1 VDGKRQRRKAYQL
14 RELMMKMPPP
24 LALLAEDDPELRRLL
39 ATALRKDGWSVIEAV
54 DGTDLVE
61 LIGSALLF
69 GNLRGELEP
78 IALVISDIRMPG
90 HSGLE
95 VLHQLRKADI
105 SARVVLLTAHTDD
118 TVRAEAER
126 LGADALLPKPFE
138 IDELCGVAR
147 QLLSSREDCD
157 APA

>member
-1 VDGKRQRRKAYQL
+1 VEARRQRRKAYLL
-14 RELMMKMPPP
+14 REQMMKLPPP

-39 ATALRKDGWSVIEAV
+39 AMALRKDGWSVIEAV

-61 LIGSALLF
+61 HIGSALLF

-90 HSGLE
+90 HNGLE
-95 VLHQLRKADI
+95 VLHQLRQADI
-105 SARVVLLTAHTDD
+105 SAHVVLLTAHIDEA
-118 TVRAEAER
+118 VRAEAER
-126 LGADALLPKPFE
+126 LGADAVLPKPFE

-147 QLLSSREDCD
+147 QLLFSRGGPE
-157 APA
+157 ATA